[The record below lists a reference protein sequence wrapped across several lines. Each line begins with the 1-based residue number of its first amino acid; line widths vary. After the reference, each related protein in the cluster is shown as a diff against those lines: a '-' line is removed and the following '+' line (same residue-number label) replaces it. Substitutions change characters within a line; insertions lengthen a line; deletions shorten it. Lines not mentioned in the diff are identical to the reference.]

1 MAIINI
7 THIEGSPS
15 SIDKT
20 IQKAVKSLQEQAPR
34 HLTIGTQIQDPSAV
48 QITSEWA
55 SPNVDPSMGRSF
67 HVALNRSAFGPDG
80 PATAN
85 VVEFAQ
91 SYFSAS
97 RVTPE
102 FQKQIEQDFLRFDE
116 ICSRGAEGDLGL
128 AFGWVQEEQQHEEVV
143 GEEAKCFL
151 VIRGWESMAHFER
164 LVKHDAYK
172 EAIPILFAWKVPFK
186 MWHVERKFPESSEIS
201 V

>member
-1 MAIINI
+1 MAIIDI

-15 SIDKT
+15 SIDET
-20 IQKAVKSLQEQAPR
+20 IQKAVKSLQEQSPR
-34 HLTIGTQIQDPSAV
+34 HFTIGTQIQDTSAV

-55 SPNVDPSMGRSF
+55 SPNLSPSIGQSF
-67 HVALNRSAFGPDG
+67 HVALNRSAFGSDG

-91 SYFSAS
+91 SYFPAS

-143 GEEAKCFL
+143 GEKAKCFL

-186 MWHVERKFPESSEIS
+186 MVSFYRTWQEETNRS
-201 V
+201 